1 VRPLLVVD
9 GYNLLHA
16 DPGYVAAADI
26 DIDGARRMLVD
37 DVAVFAQGRYRAIV
51 VFDGGGVAPHM
62 PSWVSIEWSGRGE
75 ADTIVES
82 LAFSA
87 RAEGRPCVVVTAD
100 RATRDAVFGRGVDVV
115 SSRTMLEHLAESDV
129 ETREE
134 AGRLRRVTL
143 ADRIDPATRAVLE
156 RWARDGRPSR

>member
-26 DIDGARRMLVD
+26 DIDEARRRLVD
-37 DVAVFAQGRYRAIV
+37 DVAVFAQGRYQAIV

-62 PSWVSIEWSGRGE
+62 PVWVSIEWSGAGE
-75 ADTIVES
+75 ADTIVEA

-87 RAEGRPCVVVTAD
+87 RAEGRPCVVVTTD
-100 RATRDAVFGRGVDVV
+100 RATRDVVFGRGVDVV
-115 SSRTMLEHLAESDV
+115 SSATMLEHLAISEA

-134 AGRLRRVTL
+134 GGRPRRITL
-143 ADRIDPATRAVLE
+143 GDRIDPATRATLE
-156 RWARDGRPSR
+156 RWAREGRPSR